1 MKVKT
6 QDIAA
11 FAATLQAERPELA
24 PHLVASDVMEIMRL
38 GRRHATASV
47 NLCNI
52 PNYQE
57 TYDRRTA
64 VIRAR
69 LVMLLKRYNA
79 SAITGGD
86 PRGCTV
92 KLKLRS
98 GRTND
103 FGGEGYCVPGA

>member
-1 MKVKT
+1 MKAKT

-11 FAATLQAERPELA
+11 FAAALQAEKPKQA
-24 PHLVASDVMEIMRL
+24 PHLTARDAVELMRL
-38 GRRHATASV
+38 GRSYSRHAV

-57 TYDRRTA
+57 TYDRRTET
-64 VIRAR
+64 IRRKLADVVKPYGAKA
-69 LVMLLKRYNA
+69 L
-79 SAITGGD
+79 TGGD

-92 KLKLRS
+92 KLILRS
-98 GRTND
+98 KRTND

>member
-1 MKVKT
+1 MKAQTK
-6 QDIAA
+6 DIAA

-24 PHLVASDVMEIMRL
+24 PHLVASDALTLMRL
-38 GRRHATASV
+38 GRQQATASV

-57 TYDRRTA
+57 TYDKKTA
-64 VIRAR
+64 TIRAR
-69 LVMLLKRYNA
+69 LALVLAPYKARAL
-79 SAITGGD
+79 TGGD

-92 KLKLRS
+92 KLVLRS
-98 GRTND
+98 KRSND

>member
-1 MKVKT
+1 MKAKT

-11 FAATLQAERPELA
+11 FAAALQAEKPKQP
-24 PHLVASDVMEIMRL
+24 PHITAMDAVKIMHL
-38 GRRHATASV
+38 GRRMATASV

-52 PNYQE
+52 PNYQA
-57 TYDRRTA
+57 TYDGRATA
-64 VIRAR
+64 IR
-69 LVMLLKRYNA
+69 VMLAAILKPYGAR
-79 SAITGGD
+79 AITGGD